1 MITIFDIKFTSSEGL
16 RKALN
21 LWGSKWCAKVDI
33 KDLLRMA
40 FPECTDAEIKAN
52 LKYFTEHSFFK
63 QRPVVTKAIYE
74 NYCAEFGC
82 SLPFDY
88 NGFIYEDK
96 KEVESNSNN
105 ELLAKKEEEKK
116 NQQPKV
122 EEEKKNQQPK
132 VEVMNQQ
139 NDEYNQIKKMLLNE
153 IALIQDAKNYT
164 NADGEVDLQKA
175 DMLFKRAEAVNNI
188 AGSLNDMKKTEI
200 EAKKL
205 QLDAV
210 RTALSHGYEVKVNG
224 NLLGVEIK

>member
-1 MITIFDIKFTSSEGL
+1 MITIFGIKFTSSEGL

-40 FPECTDAEIKAN
+40 FPELDDSDIKKN
-52 LKYFTEHSFFK
+52 LIHFSENGIFK
-63 QRPVVTKAIYE
+63 TKPAAPNSIYK
-74 NYCAEFGC
+74 NYKLEFGC

-96 KEVESNSNN
+96 KEFESDSNN

-122 EEEKKNQQPK
+122 EIMDIKT
-132 VEVMNQQ
+132 QQ
-139 NDEYNQIKKMLLNE
+139 NDEMAKIKQMLLDE
-153 IALIQDAKNYT
+153 IALIQDTKNYT
-164 NADGEVDLQKA
+164 NEKGEVDVQKA

>member
-1 MITIFDIKFTSSEGL
+1 MITIVVIKFTSSEGL

-40 FPECTDAEIKAN
+40 FPELDDSAIKNN
-52 LKYFTEHSFFK
+52 LIHFSENGIFK
-63 QRPVVTKAIYE
+63 TKPVSPNSIYK
-74 NYCAEFGC
+74 NYKLEFGC

-122 EEEKKNQQPK
+122 E
-132 VEVMNQQ
+132 VMNQQ

-153 IALIQDAKNYT
+153 IALIQNSDNYT
-164 NADGEVDLQKA
+164 NSDGEVDQQKA
-175 DMLFKRAEAVNNI
+175 DMLFKRAEAINNI
-188 AGSLNDMKKTEI
+188 ATSLNNMKKTEI
-200 EAKKL
+200 EVKRL

>member
-1 MITIFDIKFTSSEGL
+1 MITIFGVKFTSSEGL

-40 FPECTDAEIKAN
+40 FPELDDSDIKKN
-52 LKYFTEHSFFK
+52 LIHFSENGIFK
-63 QRPVVTKAIYE
+63 TKPVDPNSIYK
-74 NYCAEFGC
+74 NYKLEFGC
-82 SLPFDY
+82 TLPFDF
-88 NGFIYEDK
+88 NGHIY
-96 KEVESNSNN
+96 
-105 ELLAKKEEEKK
+105 EEEKPEPK
-116 NQQPKV
+116 PVEIKHEEKSQPLKV
-122 EEEKKNQQPK
+122 ET
-132 VEVMNQQ
+132 MNQQ

-205 QLDAV
+205 QLEAV

>member
-40 FPECTDAEIKAN
+40 FPELDDSAIKKN
-52 LKYFTEHSFFK
+52 LIHFTENGIFK
-63 QRPVVTKAIYE
+63 TKPVTPNSIYK
-74 NYCAEFGC
+74 NYKLEFGC

-105 ELLAKKEEEKK
+105 ELLAKKEE
-116 NQQPKV
+116 
-122 EEEKKNQQPK
+122 KKNQQPK
-132 VEVMNQQ
+132 VEVMDQQ

-175 DMLFKRAEAVNNI
+175 DMLFKRAETVNNI
-188 AGSLNDMKKTEI
+188 AGSLNEMRRTEI
-200 EAKKL
+200 ETKKL

-210 RTALSHGYEVKVNG
+210 RTALSHGYDVKVNG

>member
-40 FPECTDAEIKAN
+40 FPSLDANQIKKV
-52 LKYFTEHSFFK
+52 LLSFIDTGKFSI
-63 QRPVVTKAIYE
+63 PPSPPKAIYE

-82 SLPFDY
+82 SFPFDVK
-88 NGFIYEDK
+88 GQVLSEQK
-96 KEVESNSNN
+96 LVAPQQQKQLQVET
-105 ELLAKKEEEKK
+105 
-116 NQQPKV
+116 
-122 EEEKKNQQPK
+122 
-132 VEVMNQQ
+132 MNTQQ
-139 NDEYNQIKKMLLNE
+139 NEEYSQIKNALLNE
-153 IALIQDAKNYT
+153 IAIIQDTKNYT
-164 NADGEVDLQKA
+164 NDNGEIDTQKA
-175 DMLFKRAEAVNNI
+175 DMLFKRAEAVNNL
-188 AGSLNDMKKTEI
+188 AGSLNDMRKTEI

>member
-1 MITIFDIKFTSSEGL
+1 MITIFGIKFTSSEGL

-40 FPECTDAEIKAN
+40 FPELDDSDIKKN
-52 LKYFTEHSFFK
+52 LIHFSENCIFK
-63 QRPVVTKAIYE
+63 SKPVDPNSIYK
-74 NYCAEFGC
+74 NYKTEFGC
-82 SLPFDY
+82 GLPFDF
-88 NGFIYEDK
+88 NGHIY
-96 KEVESNSNN
+96 
-105 ELLAKKEEEKK
+105 EEEKSEPK
-116 NQQPKV
+116 PVEIKHEEKPQQLKV
-122 EEEKKNQQPK
+122 EA
-132 VEVMNQQ
+132 MNQQ

-153 IALIQDAKNYT
+153 IALIQDTKNYT
-164 NADGEVDLQKA
+164 NENGEVDVQKA
-175 DMLFKRAEAVNNI
+175 GILFKRAEAVNSI

-205 QLDAV
+205 QLEAV

>member
-1 MITIFDIKFTSSEGL
+1 MITIFGIKFTSSEGL

-40 FPECTDAEIKAN
+40 FPELDDSDIKKN
-52 LKYFTEHSFFK
+52 LIHFSENGIFK
-63 QRPVVTKAIYE
+63 SKPVGPNSIYK
-74 NYCAEFGC
+74 NYKLEFGC
-82 SLPFDY
+82 TLPFDF
-88 NGFIYEDK
+88 NGHIY
-96 KEVESNSNN
+96 
-105 ELLAKKEEEKK
+105 EEEKPEPK
-116 NQQPKV
+116 PVEIKHEEKPQPLKV
-122 EEEKKNQQPK
+122 ET
-132 VEVMNQQ
+132 MNQQ

-153 IALIQDAKNYT
+153 IALIQDTKNYT
-164 NADGEVDLQKA
+164 NENGEVDVQKA
-175 DMLFKRAEAVNNI
+175 DILFKRAEAVNNI

-224 NLLGVEIK
+224 NLLGVEIEHSR

>member
-1 MITIFDIKFTSSEGL
+1 MITIFDIKFVSSESL
-16 RKALN
+16 RKELN
-21 LWGSKWCAKVDI
+21 IWGCKWAEKLDI
-33 KDLLRMA
+33 RDLLRMA

-63 QRPVVTKAIYE
+63 QRPAVPKAIYD
-74 NYCAEFGC
+74 NYCHEFGY
-82 SLPFDY
+82 SLPYDV
-88 NGFIYEDK
+88 NGYVVHE
-96 KEVESNSNN
+96 EPNN
-105 ELLAKKEEEKK
+105 E
-116 NQQPKV
+116 PKV
-122 EEEKKNQQPK
+122 AQKVAYIEPKVTKPK

-205 QLDAV
+205 QLDAIK
-210 RTALSHGYEVKVNG
+210 TALSHGYDIKVNG

>member
-40 FPECTDAEIKAN
+40 FPELDDSAIKKNLIHFSENGIFKNKPVSAN
-52 LKYFTEHSFFK
+52 S
-63 QRPVVTKAIYE
+63 IYR
-74 NYCAEFGC
+74 NYKLEFGC

-122 EEEKKNQQPK
+122 E
-132 VEVMNQQ
+132 VMNQQ

-153 IALIQDAKNYT
+153 IALIQNTDNYT
-164 NADGEVDLQKA
+164 NSDGEVDLQKA

-188 AGSLNDMKKTEI
+188 ATSLNNMKKTEI
-200 EAKKL
+200 EVKKL

>member
-40 FPECTDAEIKAN
+40 FPSLDANQIKKV
-52 LKYFTEHSFFK
+52 LLSFIDTGEFSI
-63 QRPVVTKAIYE
+63 PPSPPKAIYE

-82 SLPFDY
+82 SFPFDVK
-88 NGFIYEDK
+88 GQVLSEQK
-96 KEVESNSNN
+96 LVAPQQQKQQLQVET
-105 ELLAKKEEEKK
+105 
-116 NQQPKV
+116 
-122 EEEKKNQQPK
+122 
-132 VEVMNQQ
+132 MNTQQ
-139 NDEYNQIKKMLLNE
+139 NEEYSQIKNALLNE
-153 IALIQDAKNYT
+153 IAIIQDTKNYT
-164 NADGEVDLQKA
+164 NDNGEIDTQKA
-175 DMLFKRAEAVNNI
+175 DMLFKRAEAVNNL
-188 AGSLNDMKKTEI
+188 AGSLNDMHKTEI
-200 EAKKL
+200 EVKRL

>member
-1 MITIFDIKFTSSEGL
+1 MITIFGIKFTSSEGL

-40 FPECTDAEIKAN
+40 FPELDDSAIKNN
-52 LKYFTEHSFFK
+52 LIHFSENGIFK
-63 QRPVVTKAIYE
+63 TKPVGPNSIYK
-74 NYCAEFGC
+74 NYKTEFGC
-82 SLPFDY
+82 GLPFDF
-88 NGFIYEDK
+88 NGFSYEDK
-96 KEVESNSNN
+96 K
-105 ELLAKKEEEKK
+105 EEKK
-116 NQQPKV
+116 NQQSKV
-122 EEEKKNQQPK
+122 EVMNQQNEKNQQPK

-139 NDEYNQIKKMLLNE
+139 NDEYNQIKKMLLAE

-210 RTALSHGYEVKVNG
+210 RTALSHGYDVKVNG

>member
-40 FPECTDAEIKAN
+40 FPSLDANQIKKV
-52 LKYFTEHSFFK
+52 LLSFIDTGKFSI
-63 QRPVVTKAIYE
+63 PPSPPKAIYE

-82 SLPFDY
+82 SFPFDVK
-88 NGFIYEDK
+88 GQVLSEQK
-96 KEVESNSNN
+96 LVAPQQQKQQLQVET
-105 ELLAKKEEEKK
+105 
-116 NQQPKV
+116 
-122 EEEKKNQQPK
+122 
-132 VEVMNQQ
+132 MNTQQ
-139 NDEYNQIKKMLLNE
+139 NEEYSQIKNALLNE
-153 IALIQDAKNYT
+153 IAIIQDTKNYT
-164 NADGEVDLQKA
+164 NDNGEIDTQKA
-175 DMLFKRAEAVNNI
+175 DMLFKRAEAVNNL
-188 AGSLNDMKKTEI
+188 AGSLNDMRKTEI

-210 RTALSHGYEVKVNG
+210 KTALSHGYDVKVNG

>member
-40 FPECTDAEIKAN
+40 FPELDDSAIKKN
-52 LKYFTEHSFFK
+52 LIHFTENGIFK
-63 QRPVVTKAIYE
+63 TKPVAPNSIYK
-74 NYCAEFGC
+74 NYKLEFGC

-88 NGFIYEDK
+88 NGFIYEAK

-105 ELLAKKEEEKK
+105 ELLAKKE
-116 NQQPKV
+116 

-188 AGSLNDMKKTEI
+188 AGSLNEMRRTEI
-200 EAKKL
+200 ETKKL

-210 RTALSHGYEVKVNG
+210 RTALSHGYDVKVNG
-224 NLLGVEIK
+224 NLLGVEIEHSR

>member
-1 MITIFDIKFTSSEGL
+1 MITIFGIKFASSEGL

-40 FPECTDAEIKAN
+40 FPELDDSDIKKN
-52 LKYFTEHSFFK
+52 LIHFSENGIFK
-63 QRPVVTKAIYE
+63 TKPVSPNSIYK
-74 NYCAEFGC
+74 NYKLEFGC

-105 ELLAKKEEEKK
+105 ELLAKKEEE
-116 NQQPKV
+116 
-122 EEEKKNQQPK
+122 EKKNQQPK
-132 VEVMNQQ
+132 VEIMDINTQQ
-139 NDEYNQIKKMLLNE
+139 NDEYNQIKKLLLAE

-164 NADGEVDLQKA
+164 NADGEFDLQKA
-175 DMLFKRAEAVNNI
+175 DMLFKRAETVNNI

-205 QLDAV
+205 QLDV
-210 RTALSHGYEVKVNG
+210 VKTALSHGYDIKVNG

>member
-1 MITIFDIKFTSSEGL
+1 MITIFDLKFTSSEGL

-40 FPECTDAEIKAN
+40 FPELDDSAIKKN
-52 LKYFTEHSFFK
+52 LIHFTENGIFK
-63 QRPVVTKAIYE
+63 TKPVSPNAIYK
-74 NYCAEFGC
+74 NYKLEFGC

-96 KEVESNSNN
+96 KEVESNSNS

-122 EEEKKNQQPK
+122 E
-132 VEVMNQQ
+132 VMDQQ
-139 NDEYNQIKKMLLNE
+139 NDDYNQIKKMLLNE

-188 AGSLNDMKKTEI
+188 AGSLNEMRRTEI
-200 EAKKL
+200 ETKKL

-210 RTALSHGYEVKVNG
+210 RTALSHGYDVKVNG

>member
-40 FPECTDAEIKAN
+40 FPELDDSAIKKN
-52 LKYFTEHSFFK
+52 LIHFTENGIFK
-63 QRPVVTKAIYE
+63 TKPVTPNSIYK
-74 NYCAEFGC
+74 NYKLEFGC

-105 ELLAKKEEEKK
+105 ELLAKK
-116 NQQPKV
+116 

-188 AGSLNDMKKTEI
+188 AGSLNDMRRTEI
-200 EAKKL
+200 ETKKL